1 MRSTLPLVVA
11 LLLASS
17 GCLHP
22 PGNGPVIVVT
32 ASYPGANTQA
42 VADTV
47 AAPLEQQIL
56 GVESMVRLESES
68 RNDGSY
74 VAWVRLQPGADV
86 KLVATLVQNRVALAN
101 PDLPD
106 AVARGGVTVTAR
118 AAKEVEKDAAIALVD
133 RGGQGHDALQQFSQA
148 ALKRLAAEG
157 AIVKPA
163 VFPGAGKPQLNLQID
178 RQKCAQY
185 GLRVADVTKAV
196 QAAPPSS
203 KIGGAGEGFDPL
215 GRRQSRFPGHGG
227 DVRSG
232 DLPRRGVPRRHVP
245 GGADQRFACGGND
258 AGDGRGPMG
267 RVGRRRAEATA
278 ACGQPRGGQ
287 PDLAT
292 VSGVVGTIKRGGVF
306 SPDPFLRSL
315 ICTSCTI
322 IRRPTSR
329 GQNPQIRRRS
339 RSDRRRRA
347 SSPDNNGC
355 KLPLCLMQ
363 K

>member
-1 MRSTLPLVVA
+1 MQNPAPPRPMRSTLPLVVA

-203 KIGGAGEGFDPL
+203 KIGALEKVSIRL
-215 GRRQSRFPGHGG
+215 
-227 DVRSG
+227 
-232 DLPRRGVPRRHVP
+232 
-245 GGADQRFACGGND
+245 A
-258 AGDGRGPMG
+258 DGRAVSLGTVATFD
-267 RVGRRRAEATA
+267 RVICPAGVYRVDMYPAVRISGSPAEGMTRETA
-278 ACGQPRGGQ
+278 AARWAELADAERKQQQHAASLAVVNLTSPR
-287 PDLAT
+287 
-292 VSGVVGTIKRGGVF
+292 
-306 SPDPFLRSL
+306 
-315 ICTSCTI
+315 
-322 IRRPTSR
+322 
-329 GQNPQIRRRS
+329 
-339 RSDRRRRA
+339 
-347 SSPDNNGC
+347 
-355 KLPLCLMQ
+355 
-363 K
+363 